1 MTSYFYKKMPLI
13 YRHIF
18 TFLTITLPITTVFGQ
33 SNFTVSL
40 KKNLANYNP
49 QYIEAKVE
57 SAPVSEHLYP
67 KVLIE
72 EESYTLTQNAISYYD
87 AISSL
92 PTETKNAMLKAH
104 SEIAFSAEK
113 SALSSYPDELLW
125 LPLAISAFNKDY
137 EQDGN
142 CGFWG
147 LQYLYAIKY
156 GVEISE
162 CTDGRHDIL
171 LSTKAA
177 IRQLQYF
184 HEKFEKWDIALAAYL
199 FGPSNL
205 KLMQVQGKQ
214 TSEIYTSLD
223 PYGKN
228 IFDIWCA
235 VISWAENYRNSKIE
249 IKEIEQQYD
258 TIRISDRIHI
268 EQISKV
274 LGISLNELKSLNA
287 TFSCE
292 VIDGRRT
299 PVTYRLPAGRKNDF
313 ATLHDSIVK
322 YNDTIY
328 FPTPK
333 APAEPKNYVVEGNGE
348 KIIYKI
354 QQGDYLGK
362 IAQKFGVKV
371 SDIQAW
377 NGLSGTNIS
386 AGKTLVIWTG
396 KKPAQNNQ
404 TTQQKAPTSTQP
416 KPATQ
421 STNTN
426 ISNTTTFNAKD
437 YTPVETY
444 TVKSGDNPYNIAKR
458 YSWATADEI
467 LKWNN
472 IQDPSKLQ
480 IGQKLK
486 IYKKK

>member
-1 MTSYFYKKMPLI
+1 MSLI
-13 YRHIF
+13 YKYIL
-18 TFLTITLPITTVFGQ
+18 TFITITLPIAAVFGQ
-33 SNFTVSL
+33 SDFTTSL
-40 KKNLANYNP
+40 KKNLGNYSP
-49 QYIEAKVE
+49 QYIEAQIE
-57 SAPVSEHLYP
+57 SPLTSEHLFP
-67 KVLIE
+67 KVLIS
-72 EESYTLTQNAISYYD
+72 EESYTLTPNAITYYD

-92 PTETKNAMLKAH
+92 PAETKISMLKTH
-104 SEIAFSAEK
+104 SEIAYAAEK
-113 SALSSYPDELLW
+113 SGLTSYPDELLW
-125 LPLAISAFNKDY
+125 LPFAISSFGKEY
-137 EQDGN
+137 ELDGN
-142 CGFWG
+142 CGVWG

-156 GVEISE
+156 DVEISE
-162 CTDGRHDIL
+162 CTEGRNDIMQ
-171 LSTKAA
+171 STPAA
-177 IRQLQYF
+177 IRQLQYL
-184 HEKFEKWDIALAAYL
+184 HDKFGKWDIALAAYL

-205 KLMQVQGKQ
+205 KLMQAQGKQ
-214 TSEIYTSLD
+214 QNEIYTSLD

-235 VISWAENYRNSKIE
+235 VISWAENYRNCKIE

-274 LGISLNELKSLNA
+274 MGISLNELKSLNS
-287 TFSCE
+287 TFHCE
-292 VIDGRRT
+292 IIDGRHT
-299 PVTYRLPAGRKNDF
+299 TVTFKLPNGRKEDF
-313 ATLHDSIVK
+313 AKLHDSIVK

-328 FPTPK
+328 FPPPK
-333 APAEPKNYVVEGNGE
+333 PPAEPKNYVVEGNGD
-348 KIIYKI
+348 KIIYTI

-377 NGLSGTNIS
+377 NGLSGTNIT

-396 KKPAQNNQ
+396 KKSAQSSQ
-404 TTQQKAPTSTQP
+404 TTQPKSSTTTT

-421 STNTN
+421 SNT
-426 ISNTTTFNAKD
+426 STSATSATFNAKD
-437 YTPVETY
+437 YTLVETY

-472 IQDPSKLQ
+472 ISDPSKLQ

>member
-1 MTSYFYKKMPLI
+1 MPLRF
-13 YRHIF
+13 RHI
-18 TFLTITLPITTVFGQ
+18 LTIILTTMPICTTFAQ
-33 SNFTVSL
+33 KDFISSL
-40 KKNLANYNP
+40 KKNLGNYNP
-49 QYIEAKVE
+49 QYIEAKIE
-57 SAPVSEHLYP
+57 SPSVSEHLYP
-67 KVLIE
+67 KVLIS
-72 EESYTLTQNAISYYD
+72 EESYTLTPNAISYYD

-92 PTETKNAMLKAH
+92 PTDTKTAILKAH
-104 SEIAFSAEK
+104 SEIAFAAEK
-113 SALSSYPDELLW
+113 SGQTSYPDELLW
-125 LPLAISAFNKDY
+125 LPFAVSTFNKDY
-137 EQDGN
+137 EMDGN

-147 LQYLYAIKY
+147 LQYIYAIKY

-162 CTDGRHDIL
+162 CTDGRHDIIQ
-171 LSTKAA
+171 STKAA
-177 IRQLQYF
+177 IRQLEYF

-214 TSEIYTSLD
+214 TAEIYTSLD

-274 LGISLNELKSLNA
+274 MNISINELKSLNA

-292 VIDGRRT
+292 VIDGRRV
-299 PVTYRLPAGRKNDF
+299 PVTYRLPAGRKDDF
-313 ATLHDSIVK
+313 TTLHDSIVK

-328 FPTPK
+328 FPPPK
-333 APAEPKNYVVEGNGE
+333 APAEPKNYVVEGNGD

-377 NGLSGTNIS
+377 NGLSGTNIT
-386 AGKTLVIWTG
+386 AGKTLVIWTD
-396 KKPAQNNQ
+396 KKSAQSSQ
-404 TTQQKAPTSTQP
+404 TTQTKTTTTAQ

-421 STNTN
+421 SASTST
-426 ISNTTTFNAKD
+426 SSTATFNAKD
-437 YTPVETY
+437 YTLVETY

-472 IQDPSKLQ
+472 ISDPSKLQ

>member
-1 MTSYFYKKMPLI
+1 MSLI
-13 YRHIF
+13 YRYIL
-18 TFLTITLPITTVFGQ
+18 TFITITLPIVTVFGQ
-33 SNFTVSL
+33 SDFVSSL

-49 QYIEAKVE
+49 YYIEAKVE
-57 SAPVSEHLYP
+57 STTTSEHLYP
-67 KVLIE
+67 KVLIS

-87 AISSL
+87 AISAM
-92 PTETKNAMLKAH
+92 PTETKTAILKAH
-104 SEIAFSAEK
+104 SEVAFAAQK
-113 SALSSYPDELLW
+113 SGLTYPGEVLW
-125 LPLAISAFNKDY
+125 LPFAISAFNKYY

-162 CTDGRHDIL
+162 CTDGRHDIMQ
-171 LSTKAA
+171 STKAA
-177 IRQLQYF
+177 IRQLEYF
-184 HEKFEKWDIALAAYL
+184 HEKFKKWDIALAAYL

-235 VISWAENYRNSKIE
+235 VISWAENYKNSKIE
-249 IKEIEQQYD
+249 IKEIELQYD

-274 LGISLNELKSLNA
+274 MGISINELKSLNA

-292 VIDGRRT
+292 VIDGRRV

-328 FPTPK
+328 FPPPK
-333 APAEPKNYVVEGNGE
+333 PPVEPQNYVVEGNGD

-377 NGLSGTNIS
+377 NGLSNTNIT

-396 KKPAQNNQ
+396 KKPSASSQ
-404 TTQQKAPTSTQP
+404 TSQPKASSTTT

-421 STNTN
+421 SSS
-426 ISNTTTFNAKD
+426 SNSASTVTFNAKD
-437 YTPVETY
+437 YTLYETY

-472 IQDPSKLQ
+472 IADPSKLQ

>member
-1 MTSYFYKKMPLI
+1 MVMMPI
-13 YRHIF
+13 CT
-18 TFLTITLPITTVFGQ
+18 TFAQKDFI
-33 SNFTVSL
+33 SSL
-40 KKNLANYNP
+40 KKNLGNYNP
-49 QYIEAKVE
+49 QYIEAKIE
-57 SAPVSEHLYP
+57 STTVSEHLYP
-67 KVLIE
+67 KVLIS
-72 EESYTLTQNAISYYD
+72 EESYTLTHNAISYYD

-92 PTETKNAMLKAH
+92 PVETKTAMLKAH
-104 SEIAFSAEK
+104 SEIAFATEK
-113 SALSSYPDELLW
+113 SGLSTFPDELLW
-125 LPLAISAFNKDY
+125 LPFAISAFDKDF

-162 CTDGRHDIL
+162 CTDGRHDIMQ
-171 LSTKAA
+171 SSKAA

-184 HEKFEKWDIALAAYL
+184 HEKFEKWDISLAAYL

-249 IKEIEQQYD
+249 VKAIEQQYD

-274 LGISLNELKSLNA
+274 MGISLNELKSLNS
-287 TFSCE
+287 TFHCE
-292 VIDGRRT
+292 VIDGRHT
-299 PVTYRLPAGRKNDF
+299 AVTFKLPTGRKDDF
-313 ATLHDSIVK
+313 ARLHDSIVK

-328 FPTPK
+328 FPPPK
-333 APAEPKNYVVEGNGE
+333 PPVEPKNYVVEGNGD
-348 KIIYKI
+348 KIIYTI
-354 QQGDYLGK
+354 QSGDYLGK
-362 IAQKFGVKV
+362 IAQKFGMKV

-377 NGLSGTNIS
+377 NGLSGTNIT

-396 KKPAQNNQ
+396 KKSASNTQ
-404 TTQQKAPTSTQP
+404 TTQSKSTTNTT

-421 STNTN
+421 SNT
-426 ISNTTTFNAKD
+426 SASTTATFNAKD
-437 YTPVETY
+437 YTLVETY

-472 IQDPSKLQ
+472 ISDPSKLQ

>member
-1 MTSYFYKKMPLI
+1 MTSFFIITMSLFYKYIL
-13 YRHIF
+13 
-18 TFLTITLPITTVFGQ
+18 TFITITLPIAAAFGQ
-33 SNFTVSL
+33 SDFTTSL
-40 KKNLANYNP
+40 KKNLSNYNP
-49 QYIEAKVE
+49 QYIEAKIE
-57 SAPVSEHLYP
+57 STTDSEHLYP
-67 KVLIE
+67 KVLIS
-72 EESYTLTQNAISYYD
+72 EESYTLTHNAISYYD

-92 PTETKNAMLKAH
+92 PVETKTAMLKAH
-104 SEIAFSAEK
+104 SEIAFAAEK
-113 SALSSYPDELLW
+113 SGLSTFPDELLW
-125 LPLAISAFNKDY
+125 LPFAISAFDKDF

-162 CTDGRHDIL
+162 CTDGRHDIMQ
-171 LSTKAA
+171 SSKAA

-184 HEKFEKWDIALAAYL
+184 HEKFEKWDISLAAYL

-235 VISWAENYRNSKIE
+235 VISWAENYRNCKIE
-249 IKEIEQQYD
+249 VKAIEQQYD

-274 LGISLNELKSLNA
+274 MGISLNELKSLNS
-287 TFSCE
+287 TFHCE
-292 VIDGRRT
+292 VIDGRHT
-299 PVTYRLPAGRKNDF
+299 AVTFKLPTGRKDDF
-313 ATLHDSIVK
+313 ARLHDSIVK

-328 FPTPK
+328 FPPPK
-333 APAEPKNYVVEGNGE
+333 PPVEPKNYVVEGNGD
-348 KIIYKI
+348 KIIYTI
-354 QQGDYLGK
+354 QSGDYLGK

-377 NGLSGTNIS
+377 NGLSGTNIT

-396 KKPAQNNQ
+396 KKSASNTQ
-404 TTQQKAPTSTQP
+404 TTQSKSTTNTT

-421 STNTN
+421 SNT
-426 ISNTTTFNAKD
+426 SASTTATFNAKD
-437 YTPVETY
+437 YTLVETY
-444 TVKSGDNPYNIAKR
+444 TVKSGDNPYNIAKH

-472 IQDPSKLQ
+472 ISDPSKLQ

>member
-1 MTSYFYKKMPLI
+1 MSLI
-13 YRHIF
+13 YKHIL
-18 TFLTITLPITTVFGQ
+18 TFITITLPIAAAFGQ
-33 SNFTVSL
+33 SDFTASL
-40 KKNLANYNP
+40 KKNLGSYTP
-49 QYIEAKVE
+49 QYIEAEIE
-57 SAPVSEHLYP
+57 SAATSEHLFP
-67 KVLIE
+67 KVMISE
-72 EESYTLTQNAISYYD
+72 ETYTLTQNAISYYD

-92 PTETKNAMLKAH
+92 PSETKNAMLKAH
-104 SEIAFSAEK
+104 SELVFAAEK
-113 SALSSYPDELLW
+113 TGISYPDELLW
-125 LPLAISAFNKDY
+125 LPFAISAFGKEY
-137 EQDGN
+137 ELNGN
-142 CGFWG
+142 CGVWG

-162 CTDGRHDIL
+162 CTEGRHDIMQ
-171 LSTKAA
+171 STPAA
-177 IRQLQYF
+177 IRQLQYL
-184 HEKFEKWDIALAAYL
+184 HDKFGKWDEALAAYL
-199 FGPSNL
+199 FGSSNL
-205 KLMQVQGKQ
+205 KLMQVQKKPLN
-214 TSEIYTSLD
+214 EIYTSLD

-235 VISWAENYRNSKIE
+235 VISWAENYRNCKIDV
-249 IKEIEQQYD
+249 KAIEQHYD

-274 LGISLNELKSLNA
+274 MGISLNELKSLNS
-287 TFSCE
+287 TFHCE
-292 VIDGRRT
+292 VIDGRHT
-299 PVTYRLPAGRKNDF
+299 AVTFKLPTGIKDDF
-313 ATLHDSIVK
+313 ARLHDSIVK

-328 FPTPK
+328 FPPPK
-333 APAEPKNYVVEGNGE
+333 PPVEPKNYVVEGNGD

-377 NGLSGTNIS
+377 NGLSNTNIT

-396 KKPAQNNQ
+396 KKPSASSQ
-404 TTQQKAPTSTQP
+404 TSQPKASSTTT

-421 STNTN
+421 SSS
-426 ISNTTTFNAKD
+426 SNSTSTAAFNAKD
-437 YTPVETY
+437 YTLVETY

-472 IQDPSKLQ
+472 IADPSKLQ

>member
-1 MTSYFYKKMPLI
+1 MSLI
-13 YRHIF
+13 YKYIL
-18 TFLTITLPITTVFGQ
+18 TFITITLPIATAFGQ
-33 SNFTVSL
+33 GDFTNLL
-40 KKNLANYNP
+40 KKNLCNYSP
-49 QYIEAKVE
+49 QYIEAE
-57 SAPVSEHLYP
+57 ISSPIGNEHLYP
-67 KVLIE
+67 KIIISE
-72 EESYTLTQNAISYYD
+72 EPYTLTQNAISYYD

-92 PTETKNAMLKAH
+92 PAETKISMLKAH
-104 SEIAFSAEK
+104 SEIAYSAEK
-113 SALSSYPDELLW
+113 SGLSSYPDELLW
-125 LPLAISAFNKDY
+125 LPFAISAFGKDY
-137 EQDGN
+137 ERDGN
-142 CGFWG
+142 CGVWG

-162 CTDGRHDIL
+162 CTEGRHDIMQ
-171 LSTKAA
+171 STPAA
-177 IRQLQYF
+177 IRQLQYL
-184 HEKFEKWDIALAAYL
+184 HNKFGKWDEALAAYL
-199 FGPSNL
+199 FGSSNL
-205 KLMQVQGKQ
+205 KRMQVQNKPLN
-214 TSEIYTSLD
+214 EIYTSLD

-235 VISWAENYRNSKIE
+235 VISWAENYRNCKIE
-249 IKEIEQQYD
+249 IKAIEQQYD

-274 LGISLNELKSLNA
+274 MGISLNELKSLNS
-287 TFSCE
+287 TFHCE
-292 VIDGRRT
+292 VIDGRHT
-299 PVTYRLPAGRKNDF
+299 AVTFKLPTGRKDDF

-328 FPTPK
+328 FPPPK
-333 APAEPKNYVVEGNGE
+333 PPVEPKNYVVEGNGE
-348 KIIYKI
+348 KIIYTI
-354 QQGDYLGK
+354 QSGDYLGK

-377 NGLSGTNIS
+377 NGISGTNIT

-396 KKPAQNNQ
+396 KKPTSTSQ
-404 TTQQKAPTSTQP
+404 TSQQKTNTTTT

-421 STNTN
+421 SNQP
-426 ISNTTTFNAKD
+426 SQPSTTSATFNAKD
-437 YTPVETY
+437 YTLVETY

-472 IQDPSKLQ
+472 ISDPSKLQ

>member
-1 MTSYFYKKMPLI
+1 MSLRLRYILAILLTMMPFCT
-13 YRHIF
+13 IF
-18 TFLTITLPITTVFGQ
+18 AQKDFI
-33 SNFTVSL
+33 SSL
-40 KKNLANYNP
+40 KKNLGNYNP
-49 QYIEAKVE
+49 QYIEAKIE
-57 SAPVSEHLYP
+57 STEANEHLYP
-67 KVLIE
+67 KVLIS

-92 PTETKNAMLKAH
+92 PVETKTAMLKAH
-104 SEIAFSAEK
+104 SEIAFAAEK
-113 SALSSYPDELLW
+113 SGLSSYPDELLW
-125 LPLAISAFNKDY
+125 LPFAISAFDKDF

-162 CTDGRHDIL
+162 CTDGRHDIMQ
-171 LSTKAA
+171 STKAA

-214 TSEIYTSLD
+214 TYEIYTSLD

-235 VISWAENYRNSKIE
+235 VISWVENYRNNKIE
-249 IKEIEQQYD
+249 VKAIEQQYD

-274 LGISLNELKSLNA
+274 MGISLNELKSLNS
-287 TFSCE
+287 TFHCE
-292 VIDGRRT
+292 VIDGRRV

-313 ATLHDSIVK
+313 AMLHDSIVK

-328 FPTPK
+328 FPPPK
-333 APAEPKNYVVEGNGE
+333 QPVEPKNYVVEDNGD
-348 KIIYKI
+348 KIIYTI
-354 QQGDYLGK
+354 QNGDYLGK

-377 NGLSGTNIS
+377 NGLNGTNIT

-396 KKPAQNNQ
+396 KKSAQSSQ
-404 TTQQKAPTSTQP
+404 VSQPKATTNTT

-421 STNTN
+421 SSTSSST
-426 ISNTTTFNAKD
+426 SATFNAKD
-437 YTPVETY
+437 YTLVETY

-472 IQDPSKLQ
+472 ISDPSKLQ

>member
-1 MTSYFYKKMPLI
+1 MSLI
-13 YRHIF
+13 YKYILAL
-18 TFLTITLPITTVFGQ
+18 TTITLPIAAVFGQ
-33 SNFTVSL
+33 SDFISSL
-40 KKNLANYNP
+40 KKNLSNYNP
-49 QYIEAKVE
+49 QYIEAIIE
-57 SAPVSEHLYP
+57 SPAVSEHLYP
-67 KVLIE
+67 KVLIS

-92 PTETKNAMLKAH
+92 PVEIKTAMLKAH
-104 SEIAFSAEK
+104 SEIAFAAEK
-113 SALSSYPDELLW
+113 SGLSSYPDELLW
-125 LPLAISAFNKDY
+125 LPFAISAFDKDF

-162 CTDGRHDIL
+162 CTDGRHDIMQ
-171 LSTKAA
+171 STKAA

-249 IKEIEQQYD
+249 VKAIEQQYD

-274 LGISLNELKSLNA
+274 MGIELNELKSLNA

-292 VIDGRRT
+292 VIDGRRV

-322 YNDTIY
+322 YDDTIY
-328 FPTPK
+328 FPPPK
-333 APAEPKNYVVEGNGE
+333 PPVEPKNYVVEGNGD
-348 KIIYKI
+348 KIIYTI
-354 QQGDYLGK
+354 QSGDYLGK

-377 NGLSGTNIS
+377 NGLSGTNIT

-396 KKPAQNNQ
+396 KKSASTNQ
-404 TTQQKAPTSTQP
+404 ITQP
-416 KPATQ
+416 KATTNTTKPATQ
-421 STNTN
+421 SSTSSSSATA
-426 ISNTTTFNAKD
+426 TFNAKD
-437 YTPVETY
+437 YSLVETY

-472 IQDPSKLQ
+472 ISDPSKLQ

>member
-1 MTSYFYKKMPLI
+1 MSLKLRYIVTILITAMP
-13 YRHIF
+13 F
-18 TFLTITLPITTVFGQ
+18 CTTFAQKDYV
-33 SNFTVSL
+33 SSL
-40 KKNLANYNP
+40 KKNLGDYSS

-125 LPLAISAFNKDY
+125 LPFAISAFNKDY

-258 TIRISDRIHI
+258 TIRICDRIHI

-274 LGISLNELKSLNA
+274 MGISINELKSLNA

-299 PVTYRLPAGRKNDF
+299 PVTYRLPAGRKDDF

-328 FPTPK
+328 FPPPK
-333 APAEPKNYVVEGNGE
+333 APAEPKNYVVEGNGD
-348 KIIYKI
+348 KIIYTI
-354 QQGDYLGK
+354 QSGDYLGK

-377 NGLSGTNIS
+377 NGLSGTNIT
-386 AGKTLVIWTG
+386 AGKTLIIWTG
-396 KKPAQNNQ
+396 KKSTQSNQ
-404 TTQQKAPTSTQP
+404 TTQTKTTTTAQ

-421 STNTN
+421 SNT
-426 ISNTTTFNAKD
+426 STSGSATFNAKD
-437 YTPVETY
+437 YTLVETY

-472 IQDPSKLQ
+472 ISDPSKLQ